1 MLGFIQV
8 IWAKNLWGCRHSSWI
23 TCEYVITVYLCNN
36 GIRFTKVLSFS
47 LVIFTFITILK
58 KTRCILGKFIDIAS
72 IKVNEGWIGSY
83 HKLFLARGPVMH
95 KIIMVSYFPCKY
107 RTFKYSFLQRFTKYW
122 WIGTCRIGSYGPV
135 NHCQWFSNIKCKQT
149 EITQVYKV
157 KTALEYY
164 YRIKK

>member
-1 MLGFIQV
+1 
-8 IWAKNLWGCRHSSWI
+8 
-23 TCEYVITVYLCNN
+23 
-36 GIRFTKVLSFS
+36 
-47 LVIFTFITILK
+47 LK

-83 HKLFLARGPVMH
+83 HKLVLARGPVMH

-149 EITQVYKV
+149 EITQVYEV
-157 KTALEYY
+157 KTASELKEL
-164 YRIKK
+164 RSKTTLLLTFNVLCGHQEQWFNVKCTTSVDWLMD